1 MTTATVTPP
10 PQSPPTPP
18 PASVTRMTAEEFGV
32 KHAGD
37 HVEYINGEVK
47 EMPMP
52 GFTHGKVCWKI
63 AKVLGNY
70 IDLNDLG
77 HFCINDTF
85 VRVSIPSDPERVYG
99 PDVCF
104 VSFDRLAKDVE
115 VADGVLNVLPNLV
128 VEVRSPSDTWTDVL
142 GKMLDYLRVGVPVVL
157 ILDPHTRSV
166 SVFRNE
172 VRQEIFEAETELRL
186 PDVLPGFAV
195 SVASLF
201 A

>member
-1 MTTATVTPP
+1 MTTATATPP

-157 ILDPHTRSV
+157 ILDPHTRSA